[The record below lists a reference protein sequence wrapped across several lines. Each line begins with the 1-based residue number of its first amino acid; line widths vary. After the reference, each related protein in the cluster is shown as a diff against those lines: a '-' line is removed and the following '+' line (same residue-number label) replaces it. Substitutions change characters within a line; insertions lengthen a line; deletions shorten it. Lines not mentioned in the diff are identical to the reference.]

1 MNSETM
7 NTEEAQARDLPRTA
21 LITGA
26 TGFAGAALARRLRA
40 AGCNV
45 RVLVRSAEK
54 LRDQGLQD
62 LDCVEGSVTDPEAVD
77 RAVAGVDTVFHL
89 AAVYR
94 EGGLADDV
102 YREVHV
108 RGTELMCEA
117 ALRHGVQRFVHCST
131 VGVHGHIESPPADE
145 GYRVSPGD
153 IYQQTKWEGE
163 QTAWRFY
170 RANRLALS
178 VVRPTAIF
186 GAEDER
192 LLKLF
197 RLANRNRIILLGN
210 GDIYYHLVHVE
221 DLVRG
226 FVLAARVPEA
236 VGEAFIIGGDD
247 YLTLNAL
254 VSRVAAW
261 LGKKGKILH
270 LPVQPFQVVGTLCEK
285 ALIPLGINPPIYRR
299 RVDFFTKSRA
309 FDISKAKRVL
319 GYQPQISVD
328 EGLRQTAE
336 AYRAEGLL

>member
-1 MNSETM
+1 M
-7 NTEEAQARDLPRTA
+7 NTPETAARDTPRTA
-21 LITGA
+21 LVTGA
-26 TGFAGAALARRLRA
+26 TGFAGSVLARRLQD
-40 AGCNV
+40 AGCKV
-45 RVLVRSAEK
+45 RLLVRSVDKLQEK
-54 LRDQGLQD
+54 GLQD
-62 LDCVEGSVTDPEAVD
+62 FDHVQGSVTEPETVD

-94 EGGLADDV
+94 EGGLTDDV

-108 RGTELMCEA
+108 RGTELICEA
-117 ALRHGVQRFVHCST
+117 ALRHGAQRLVHCST

-145 GYRVSPGD
+145 DYRVSPGD

-163 QTAWRFY
+163 QAAWRFH
-170 RANRLALS
+170 RENGLAVS

-186 GAEDER
+186 GVEDER

-197 RLANRNRIILLGN
+197 RLANRNRVVIL
-210 GDIYYHLVHVE
+210 GDGEVHYHLVHVE

-226 FVLAARVPEA
+226 LVLAARIPEA
-236 VGEAFIIGGDD
+236 VGEAFIIGGDG
-247 YLTLNAL
+247 YLTLNGII
-254 VSRVAAW
+254 SRVAAW

-270 LPVQPFQVVGTLCEK
+270 LPVQPFQLAGTLCEK
-285 ALIPLGINPPIYRR
+285 TLIPLGINPPIYRR

-319 GYQPQISVD
+319 GYQPEVSTD